1 MTAKVCKDAVYS
13 TFCAFPAKVVSSSL
27 AFMAGHAVRMIN
39 HSADLTTRAS
49 QDLLSVIEQL
59 KDARGHI
66 ATLQGKI
73 AQAAKLSSEMTPQQ
87 LAVID
92 LTAEAIVKSTNSTAK
107 TVSEFLSTNLNT
119 LVSLKDS
126 LPLVPGAIEWVSK
139 LSETACKAN
148 LLLLGVTTCTDS
160 TIDFANEILRQK
172 KKHFSW
178 PVVDLVKFGV
188 ALAVCTV
195 AENFFPLSGIVAST
209 GMTWYTVARAIA
221 LIGYAAFD
229 RSRLEAGHV
238 RGTGGSIIYGQD
250 EGDQPG
256 APRGGERSVSGVRL
270 PPAATGGCGGGGVE
284 GEGET
289 PLAPAAR
296 PPAQAPQQQYVP
308 VEGFSPPNVV
318 GQPLQVAP
326 VAAARPPQAAA
337 QPAAGQLAKAALP
350 AKAGAPA
357 AAGVGAKK
365 PGGPAVTKSGSTVT
379 AAIKLAPAAA
389 GAVKPAPAA
398 VAAKPA

>member
-39 HSADLTTRAS
+39 HSADLTTRVS
-49 QDLLSVIEQL
+49 QDLLSVIDQL

-107 TVSEFLSTNLNT
+107 TVSELLSTNQNT

-139 LSETACKAN
+139 LLETACKAN

-209 GMTWYTVARAIA
+209 GMTWYTVARAIE

-238 RGTGGSIIYGQD
+238 RGTGGSITYGQD

-256 APRGGERSVSGVRL
+256 APRGGGSALGER
-270 PPAATGGCGGGGVE
+270 PAQASTGSCGGGE
-284 GEGET
+284 REGET
-289 PLAPAAR
+289 PLGSVAR
-296 PPAQAPQQQYVP
+296 PPAQAPQQLYVP
-308 VEGFSPPNVV
+308 VDGFTPSPVV
-318 GQPLQVAP
+318 GQPLQLAP

-337 QPAAGQLAKAALP
+337 LLAAGQLAKAAPP

-357 AAGVGAKK
+357 AAGAGAKK
-365 PGGPAVTKSGSTVT
+365 PGGQGQAAAKPGST
-379 AAIKLAPAAA
+379 AAVPAGKSVPAAA
-389 GAVKPAPAA
+389 GAAKPAPAA
-398 VAAKPA
+398 AAAK